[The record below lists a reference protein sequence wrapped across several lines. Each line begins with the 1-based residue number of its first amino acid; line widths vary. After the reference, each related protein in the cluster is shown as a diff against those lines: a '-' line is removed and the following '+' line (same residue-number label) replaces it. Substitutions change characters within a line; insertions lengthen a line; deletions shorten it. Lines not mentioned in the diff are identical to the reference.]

1 MVDQFHQL
9 QKGWSEGS
17 LEDSVR
23 SAHYI
28 AVIKICQMLYKHLQQ
43 EDRTERRER
52 RNLETTTTA
61 GCKRLLTNA
70 QKFEIKNSEHSE
82 NYNPKY
88 KEE

>member
-1 MVDQFHQL
+1 
-9 QKGWSEGS
+9 
-17 LEDSVR
+17 
-23 SAHYI
+23 
-28 AVIKICQMLYKHLQQ
+28 MLYKHLQQ